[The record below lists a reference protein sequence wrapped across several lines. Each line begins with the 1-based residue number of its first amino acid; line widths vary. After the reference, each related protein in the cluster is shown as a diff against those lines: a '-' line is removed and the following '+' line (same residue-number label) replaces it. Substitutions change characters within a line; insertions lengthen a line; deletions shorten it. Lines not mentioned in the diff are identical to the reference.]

1 VLQDIDVATGQMF
14 RDIGMPEVGDYD
26 PWPLPELEKSRAAG
40 LLWVVPGEAG
50 GPVAFLMGT
59 MVDGCLHVEQLS
71 TDPASARRGLGRS
84 LLEYAARRAAADGLP
99 ALTLTTFAHVPW
111 NAPYYARCGFR
122 ILDDAEV
129 TPGLRAIRQR
139 EAEVGLDRWP
149 RVCMRRD
156 VPGVAGVPGREL
168 SPAGELPLSAS
179 HPGRG
184 HPWVPAACLTADTRA
199 GGESQPACDQ
209 TILPDALTRAN
220 QGWSWTW

>member
-1 VLQDIDVATGQMF
+1 MTIRDAVAAELSVLQDIDVATGQMF

-59 MVDGCLHVEQLS
+59 VVDGCLHVEQLS
-71 TDPASARRGLGRS
+71 TDPGSARRGLGRS

-156 VPGVAGVPGREL
+156 VPGVPGAGSSLG
-168 SPAGELPLSAS
+168 
-179 HPGRG
+179 
-184 HPWVPAACLTADTRA
+184 A
-199 GGESQPACDQ
+199 GGVLD
-209 TILPDALTRAN
+209 
-220 QGWSWTW
+220 G